1 MPPAP
6 DLFRPPVPDSGGRLP
21 IRTSEDIVLV
31 RTAVRQA
38 ALHLKFGLVDQT
50 KLVTAASEIAR
61 NTLIYG
67 KGGDVLI
74 EPVQAV
80 KSGLR
85 LVFTDQGPGI
95 PDIERALTD
104 GYTTGGGMGLGLG
117 GTRRLVDDFKIV
129 SAPNEGTTISITKWS
144 R

>member
-1 MPPAP
+1 MTRLP
-6 DLFRPPVPDSGGRLP
+6 DFGRPQLLPSAGRLP
-21 IRTSEDIVLV
+21 IQTPEDIVLV

-38 ALHLKFGLVDQT
+38 ALQLKFGLVDQT

-67 KGGDVLI
+67 KGGEVFI
-74 EPVQAV
+74 EPVQAA

-85 LVFTDQGPGI
+85 LTFSDRGPGI
-95 PDIERALTD
+95 PDIDRALVD
-104 GYTTGGGMGLGLG
+104 GFTSGSGMGLGLG
-117 GTRRLVDDFKIV
+117 GTRRLMDDFKIV
-129 SAPNEGTTISITKWS
+129 SSPNEGTTVSITKWS